1 MSTQVAEH
9 IRSLIFS
16 GNLQA
21 GQRVPQDE
29 IAGQLGVSRLPVR
42 EALIT
47 LEADGLARDANSN
60 TMFRSKTTTL
70 QTGHRDAAGLGNPPP
85 TNGARFLRA
94 AAQRTY

>member
-29 IAGQLGVSRLPVR
+29 IAGELGVAVCPSEKR
-42 EALIT
+42 
-47 LEADGLARDANSN
+47 
-60 TMFRSKTTTL
+60 
-70 QTGHRDAAGLGNPPP
+70 
-85 TNGARFLRA
+85 
-94 AAQRTY
+94 